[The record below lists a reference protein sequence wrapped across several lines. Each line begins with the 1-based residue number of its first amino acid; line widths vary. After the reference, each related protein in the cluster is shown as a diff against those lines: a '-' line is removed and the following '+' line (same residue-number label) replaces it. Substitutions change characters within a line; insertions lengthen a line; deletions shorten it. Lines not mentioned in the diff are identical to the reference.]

1 MLSMSTIMLLIATK
15 VTNFQTSKSDLHA
28 QFQDS
33 MWLCCHSY
41 LIRSNISPIEETKN
55 NVRFSVVRHATT
67 LIPRYGKQCRRK
79 N

>member
-1 MLSMSTIMLLIATK
+1 MLSMATMMLLIATK

-33 MWLCCHSY
+33 Y
-41 LIRSNISPIEETKN
+41 LIRSNISRLEETKN

-67 LIPRYGKQCRRK
+67 LIPRFVKIV
-79 N
+79 